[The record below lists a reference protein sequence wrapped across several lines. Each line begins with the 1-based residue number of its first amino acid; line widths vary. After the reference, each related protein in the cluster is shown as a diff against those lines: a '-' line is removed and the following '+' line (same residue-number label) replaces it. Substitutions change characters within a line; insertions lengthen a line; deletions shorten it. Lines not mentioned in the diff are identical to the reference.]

1 MRRWNIDRYSADS
14 LSHYWPTIDRLSTDY
29 RPTIDG
35 LSTDYRPT
43 VDRLSTD
50 CRPLYRLLCRPLCWP
65 ISSST
70 LPRVNKIQGDNIRH
84 SCPSIV
90 QVFGH
95 AWCKG
100 RGKNL
105 YDPDEKEKFSEV
117 HAPGLFKEIFQ
128 TILND
133 DKLSSSKRCNLQR
146 IRVVTLLHNSAS
158 LEIRY
163 GPLFFETNTMIKLL
177 ACTTIEF
184 NHIEG

>member
-1 MRRWNIDRYSADS
+1 MEPPINEAIVKSVNCGNFQPWLQNHNNFYS
-14 LSHYWPTIDRLSTDY
+14 Y
-29 RPTIDG
+29 
-35 LSTDYRPT
+35 
-43 VDRLSTD
+43 
-50 CRPLYRLLCRPLCWP
+50 
-65 ISSST
+65 
-70 LPRVNKIQGDNIRH
+70 KEDNVRH

-95 AWCKG
+95 ALCKG

-105 YDPDEKEKFSEV
+105 YDPDETEKFFDV

-158 LEIRY
+158 LEIKY
-163 GPLFFETNTMIKLL
+163 GPHFFETNTMIKLL